1 MVFKQVC
8 SVDIYLESHWG
19 LSNSLLGQ
27 IGSKLLVVAACLQ
40 IQKSNSSP
48 TLDHPHDADYEE
60 DADAD
65 DADGADDAGDEKD
78 ADDEESL
85 LSQS

>member
-48 TLDHPHDADYEE
+48 TLDHPHDADDEE

-65 DADGADDAGDEKD
+65 DAGDDEDADDED